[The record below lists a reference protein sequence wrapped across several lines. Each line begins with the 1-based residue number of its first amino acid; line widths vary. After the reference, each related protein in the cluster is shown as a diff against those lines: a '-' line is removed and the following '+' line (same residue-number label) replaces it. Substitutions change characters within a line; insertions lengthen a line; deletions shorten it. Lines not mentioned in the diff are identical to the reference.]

1 MGADAIIQGGGGDG
15 INEKCL
21 WEYGDV
27 IIVIGALIE
36 VGASGEGVCFV
47 GSSRLVDKLKV
58 VICQFRKVMGY
69 ASVDALWVAIILEI
83 FVVGE
88 DDNRVWGAC

>member
-47 GSSRLVDKLKV
+47 GSSRLVDKLEV
-58 VICQFRKVMGY
+58 VVC
-69 ASVDALWVAIILEI
+69 
-83 FVVGE
+83 
-88 DDNRVWGAC
+88 